1 MQGVL
6 TSIIELWS
14 FESPGGLPSPIFESV
29 NGDLTLPSK
38 WGCDN
43 SYNKKNF
50 ETLNFFFVIWKF
62 FYLYMTSN
70 LCGEFSNLNTKFK
83 V

>member
-6 TSIIELWS
+6 TPTIEFWV

-38 WGCDN
+38 WGCDII
-43 SYNKKNF
+43 S
-50 ETLNFFFVIWKF
+50 F
-62 FYLYMTSN
+62 FYWLIISYFYWLFILFLLLYISIDDHELWN
-70 LCGEFSNLNTKFK
+70 
-83 V
+83 